1 MRLGGW
7 ARNGSRVSEPKVREP
22 SPPEPVVAALDP
34 ERVLAACDL
43 EFVRA
48 GGPGGQHRNR
58 RETGV
63 RLTHRPTGIVVMAT
77 ERRSQVANRRLA
89 LERLL
94 ERLEARRKKRKPRRT
109 TVKSRA
115 VRARE
120 RDAKSR
126 ERLRKSARR
135 ERPSED

>member
-1 MRLGGW
+1 MDESCHPDVTGPRRLD
-7 ARNGSRVSEPKVREP
+7 AEAVQQ
-22 SPPEPVVAALDP
+22 D
-34 ERVLAACDL
+34 CDE

-89 LERLL
+89 LERMI
-94 ERLEARRKKRKPRRT
+94 ERLEKLARRRKPRKKTR
-109 TVKSRA
+109 KGQG

-120 RDAKSR
+120 TDAKR
-126 ERLRKSARR
+126 RHSAKKADRR
-135 ERPSED
+135 AKGD